1 MALAKVLHTTVEY
14 LLTGES
20 SSSIPAT
27 PEGVEDIVEALGLV
41 TLEER
46 NMIRRLL
53 GLGERGNSSSS
64 RQEA

>member
-27 PEGVEDIVEALGLV
+27 PEGVEDIVEALGRV